1 MTNPPWPLESEAT
14 LWPPARVATNSFQGG
29 ELDGRHDVGHPA
41 ASHDQPGARISEVA
55 MEVSPERFR

>member
-1 MTNPPWPLESEAT
+1 MAAGTRRDQQL
-14 LWPPARVATNSFQGG
+14 LQGG

-55 MEVSPERFR
+55 MEVSSERFR